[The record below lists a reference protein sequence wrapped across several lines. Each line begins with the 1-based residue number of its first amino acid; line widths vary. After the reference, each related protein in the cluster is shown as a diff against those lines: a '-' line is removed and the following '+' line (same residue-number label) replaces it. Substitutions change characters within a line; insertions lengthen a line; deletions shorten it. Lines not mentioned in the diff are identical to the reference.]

1 MSFAISREPM
11 DSPAGRGGG
20 PKHLHVFSE
29 NQDRQ
34 DITDS
39 VHQIGTQSLGLI
51 LFNQS
56 FQTPM
61 AHGSN
66 NHPLIDVRHSRTIC
80 K

>member
-1 MSFAISREPM
+1 M

-20 PKHLHVFSE
+20 LKHLHVFSE

-51 LFNQS
+51 LFNQ
-56 FQTPM
+56 FF
-61 AHGSN
+61 SN
-66 NHPLIDVRHSRTIC
+66 PDGARIE
-80 K
+80 